1 MSSSMTQ
8 EQLHA
13 KLNPCEQYG
22 VVDLSEEEESLGD
35 EEARVIAEFLRS
47 DSRVK
52 LLNLCDNG
60 EITDVGAAALSEMLR
75 ANRTLEMLFL
85 KRGKGIGKQG
95 GLSFL
100 KVLVETPACKAYV
113 NLDMCDGVPEEV
125 VKLVA
130 AVGFSRQDQTSPLYK
145 PLSPEDLQAIAA
157 LLGS

>member
-1 MSSSMTQ
+1 MYPSRRTGSLWRGHPPTAPVPAPFQGIRNPQRVMSSSMTQ

-85 KRGKGIGKQG
+85 KRGKGIGNQG

-100 KVLVETPACKAYV
+100 KVLVETPAY
-113 NLDMCDGVPEEV
+113 
-125 VKLVA
+125 
-130 AVGFSRQDQTSPLYK
+130 
-145 PLSPEDLQAIAA
+145 
-157 LLGS
+157 